1 MVEPIWA
8 WRAGFQDSGGCNG
21 RSECGSATQA
31 QFRALDARVM
41 LLSLYCAVAVLGP
54 LLYLILSFDQLF
66 AESDT
71 NRQQVFVATILTGVL
86 GSALRGMSNLFSDVG
101 KGRYQPSWNLSIL
114 MRPLGRRRH
123 SLGFVSR
130 NNCRAGPAG
139 AGATYPE
146 PIGISFR
153 RSPVW
158 DVFASCSRCSA
169 KTFR

>member
-1 MVEPIWA
+1 MVDQNAAPPTKLS
-8 WRAGFQDSGGCNG
+8 FG
-21 RSECGSATQA
+21 RWMQ
-31 QFRALDARVM
+31 VM

-114 MRPLGRRRH
+114 MRPLE
-123 SLGFVSR
+123 
-130 NNCRAGPAG
+130 G
-139 AGATYPE
+139 AGIALVSYLAITAGLVLLEQGRPTPNPSGYLFVGVLSGMFSHRAADALRKRFDEIWGSRGADGP
-146 PIGISFR
+146 S
-153 RSPVW
+153 SPL
-158 DVFASCSRCSA
+158 
-169 KTFR
+169 